1 LVSRTSLILM
11 SYGQHS
17 RTPSPQPG
25 GCGCK
30 DHQALL
36 DAMRLGD
43 RLLAMR
49 LMQEH
54 LSEVEAELR
63 FAPPRGTAPDF
74 LALFQTTYAPA
85 AAD

>member
-1 LVSRTSLILM
+1 
-11 SYGQHS
+11 
-17 RTPSPQPG
+17 
-25 GCGCK
+25 
-30 DHQALL
+30 
-36 DAMRLGD
+36 MRLGD

-74 LALFQTTYAPA
+74 LALFQTSYAPA